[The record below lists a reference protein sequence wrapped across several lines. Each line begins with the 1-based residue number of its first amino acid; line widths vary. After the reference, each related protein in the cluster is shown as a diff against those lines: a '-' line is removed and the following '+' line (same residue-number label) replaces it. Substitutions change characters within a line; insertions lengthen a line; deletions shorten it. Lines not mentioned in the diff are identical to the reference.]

1 MSKRAVRGQEK
12 GAKPAPETPRPRN
25 RQKTSEDL
33 EAAVLRVTSS
43 GLKLSITAVA
53 AEVGV
58 TPGLIHNTY
67 PDIAEQ
73 IRKRVG
79 KSTRQQRDE
88 KAADLAEVKT
98 QLRGL
103 RQQLEVAN
111 ADIARLAS
119 INETLRSELATQKAI
134 ASGKVAVLP
143 RQRE

>member
-1 MSKRAVRGQEK
+1 V
-12 GAKPAPETPRPRN
+12 AKPAPETPRPRS
-25 RQKTSEDL
+25 RQKTSEEL

-67 PDIAEQ
+67 PDIAER
-73 IRKRVG
+73 IRAKIG

-88 KAADLAEVKT
+88 KAADLAEAKA

-103 RQQLEVAN
+103 REQLEAAN
-111 ADIARLAS
+111 ADIAKLAS

-143 RQRE
+143 HQGE